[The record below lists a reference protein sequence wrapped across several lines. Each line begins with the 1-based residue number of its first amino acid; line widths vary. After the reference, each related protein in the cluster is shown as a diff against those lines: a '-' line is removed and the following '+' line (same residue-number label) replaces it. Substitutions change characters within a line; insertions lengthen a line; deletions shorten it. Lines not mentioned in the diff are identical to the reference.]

1 MLPSSRPKGSS
12 SLVILLLT
20 AADAAPPAPLCRAQ
34 RAQASKVQKAV
45 QPEVT
50 VLYASQTGTAQEVA
64 RSVQAASAE
73 HNVKSRV
80 RCPTLHYSIDTA
92 AGYLSSRL

>member
-1 MLPSSRPKGSS
+1 MLPSSRPEGSS
-12 SLVILLLT
+12 SLVIHLLT
-20 AADAAPPAPLCRAQ
+20 AAESAPPAPLCRAR

-64 RSVQAASAE
+64 RAIQAASAE
-73 HNVKSRV
+73 HNVKSQV
-80 RCPTLHYSIDTA
+80 RCPTLHYFYDTA
-92 AGYLSSRL
+92 AAYLSSRL